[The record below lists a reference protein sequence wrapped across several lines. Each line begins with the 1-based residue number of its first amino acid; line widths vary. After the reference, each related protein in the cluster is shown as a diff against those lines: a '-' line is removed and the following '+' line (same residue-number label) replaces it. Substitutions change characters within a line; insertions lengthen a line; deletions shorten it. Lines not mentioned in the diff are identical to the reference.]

1 MRLLSLTDVLAIS
14 GPERDR
20 LREADDAVRDVLSLI
35 EAQATDDGLN
45 ANLICLAMV
54 DLLLLA
60 AARLV
65 VATQPD
71 GEAEHQPEEFTQIAR
86 QALDW
91 ARTRGTMKPAR
102 KPR

>member
-1 MRLLSLTDVLAIS
+1 MRLLSLTDVSAIS

-35 EAQATDDGLN
+35 DAQAIEDGLN
-45 ANLICLAMV
+45 AKLMSLAMV

-60 AARLV
+60 AARLA
-65 VATQPD
+65 VAAQPD
-71 GEAEHQPEEFTQIAR
+71 AETEPQPEEFAQLAR

-91 ARTRGTMKPAR
+91 ARTRATPKPGR
-102 KPR
+102 GPR